1 MTLPST
7 QPDPLTK
14 KVIGE
19 AMHVHRVLGSGFLES
34 IYHNAL
40 FIRLKKLGLK
50 VESQVP
56 LPVHFEGEIIG
67 DFLADIIVESSLI
80 LELKAV
86 SALNSAHEV
95 QLVNYPTATKIET
108 GLLLNFGTKSLEY
121 KRKSRTLTPSTLLNN
136 SRDNTPEFA
145 VPQSC

>member
-1 MTLPST
+1 MNLNSA

-19 AMHVHRVLGSGFLES
+19 AMHVHRVLGAGFVES

-40 FIRLKKLGLK
+40 LKRLKKLGLK
-50 VESQVP
+50 VESQKP

-67 DFLADIIVESSLI
+67 EFFADLTVEDRLI

-86 SALNSAHEV
+86 SSLVTAHEV
-95 QLVNYPTATKIET
+95 QLVNYLTATKIET
-108 GLLLNFGTKSLEY
+108 GLLLNFGSTSLEF
-121 KRKSRTLTPSTLLNN
+121 KRKSRILTPLRLQEI
-136 SRDNTPEFA
+136 PELSA
-145 VPQSC
+145 P